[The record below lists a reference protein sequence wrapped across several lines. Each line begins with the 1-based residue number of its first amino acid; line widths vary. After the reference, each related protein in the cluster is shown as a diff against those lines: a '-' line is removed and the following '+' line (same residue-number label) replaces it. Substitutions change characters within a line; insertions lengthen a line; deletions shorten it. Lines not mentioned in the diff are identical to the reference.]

1 MLRKESNVDTKGAGG
16 GGGGWCFIGLREPRK
31 QNDPIAC

>member
-16 GGGGWCFIGLREPRK
+16 GGGGGLVLHRTKGAKE
-31 QNDPIAC
+31 AE